1 MKVSLFIFSIYLFTS
16 CQVKE
21 VEPLIFENYFFG
33 EGNYSL
39 KVEDFYGN
47 YKIWDTGNT
56 PLLDTDNYSKEPYY
70 GEHPNQFSFS
80 YANNQYYIE
89 YPLYASRGNIY
100 PTTGFFIKKTNLR
113 LNDFE
118 ILFTNKYE
126 NNGQGIQTLVVAKGI
141 LNKNTRTIDL
151 KIEYY
156 NGQNF
161 NRPEYNISTGPDIVK
176 NFTYKFSSKLQ

>member
-1 MKVSLFIFSIYLFTS
+1 MKFYLFIFSSFLFSS

-21 VEPLIFENYFFG
+21 VEPFIFESYFFG

-47 YKIWDTGNT
+47 YKIWDTNNT
-56 PLLDTDNYSKEPYY
+56 QLLDIDNYSKERNN
-70 GEHPNQFSFS
+70 GEHPNLFSFS
-80 YANNQYYIE
+80 YVNNQYYIE
-89 YPLYASRGNIY
+89 YPLFASSGSNY
-100 PTTGFFIKKTNLR
+100 PTTGFYIKKTNLK

-118 ILFTNKYE
+118 LKFTNKYD
-126 NNGQGIQTLVVAKGI
+126 NNGQGIQTLVIAKGI

-156 NGQNF
+156 NGQSF
-161 NRPEYNISTGPDIVK
+161 HRPEYDIDRGPDIVK
-176 NFTYKFSSKLQ
+176 NFTYKYSSKL